1 MNKMNVLMVKPGE
14 HPERVEI
21 ENSLESLQD
30 AVGGYIQAVYPFD
43 DPIALI
49 CNEEGKLYHLPTNR
63 GLRDEHGEIY
73 DIVVGNFLIVGL
85 AGDNFGSLS
94 PELMTRYK
102 GLFYHPE
109 VFLNLNGKIYGI
121 PADLA

>member
-21 ENSLESLQD
+21 ENSLESLQA

-73 DIVVGNFLIVGL
+73 DIVV
-85 AGDNFGSLS
+85 DNFGSLS
-94 PELMTRYK
+94 PELMARYE